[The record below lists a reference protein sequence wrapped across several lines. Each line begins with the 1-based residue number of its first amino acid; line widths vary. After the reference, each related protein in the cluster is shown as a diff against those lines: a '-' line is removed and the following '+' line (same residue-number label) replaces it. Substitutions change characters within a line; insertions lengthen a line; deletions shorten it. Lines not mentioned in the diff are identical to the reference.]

1 MTIELRMVLDERKD
15 GSTIGGEI
23 RNHIGL
29 ADDELSVQYVV
40 IGIVAV
46 VDDEGE
52 IHHHSC
58 GVALAVGAGVRL
70 IGRHTVVDKK
80 LVVVVT
86 VHDETSACAFDGGGD
101 IFPSA
106 HKP

>member
-1 MTIELRMVLDERKD
+1 MTVELRMVLDERKD

-29 ADDELSVQYVV
+29 ADDELSVQDV
-40 IGIVAV
+40 IISVVAV
-46 VDDEGE
+46 VDDEGK

-58 GVALAVGAGVRL
+58 SVALAVGAGV
-70 IGRHTVVDKK
+70 GFVGWHAVVDKK
-80 LVVVVT
+80 LVVVVA

-101 IFPSA
+101 ILPFA